1 MVNYNFIDKILHELF
16 LGNSS
21 IKKIC
26 FELERFLFIKNCEKL
41 NNNIHLFITGMPR
54 SGTTIFLKFIYSSNN
69 FASLT
74 YEDMPFILAPN
85 LFSFLKKKKN
95 FNQIRLHDDKISI
108 ELKSPEAFDEVFFKT
123 FSDEEKFNFFDDYVN
138 LILKKFKKK
147 RYLSKNNNLIPN
159 LKVVN
164 QKLPNSQVLVMFRDP
179 LQQSI
184 SLLKQHLNF
193 KHIQSKD
200 RFILRYMDYLGHN
213 EFGLNHKNLDLSS
226 KFTNPDTLD
235 YWLEKWIKFY
245 ENILELAK
253 KNERLDLI
261 NYKKFCIDDDYQKQI
276 SRKYKFDYFKPQLI
290 YPKDLTLDS
299 IDLDNFNESQEIYFN
314 LEKKSLLNINN

>member
-1 MVNYNFIDKILHELF
+1 MVNYNFIDKILHDLF

-26 FELERFLFIKNCEKL
+26 FELERFLFIKNCKKL
-41 NNNIHLFITGMPR
+41 NNNNHLFVTGMPR

-95 FNQIRLHDDKISI
+95 FKQIRLHKDKILI

-123 FSDEEKFNFFDDYVN
+123 FSDEEKYNFFSDYVN
-138 LILKKFKKK
+138 LILNKFKKK

-159 LKVVN
+159 IKIIN
-164 QKLPNSQVLVMFRDP
+164 QKLPNSSILVLFRDP
-179 LQQSI
+179 MQQSI

-193 KHIQSKD
+193 KIMQKKD
-200 RFILRYMDYLGHN
+200 SFILRYMNYLGHN
-213 EFGLNHKNLDLSS
+213 EFGLNHKICNVSS

-235 YWLEKWIKFY
+235 YWLEKWVKFY
-245 ENILELAK
+245 QNILELVK
-253 KNERLDLI
+253 VNNRIDLI
-261 NYKKFCIDDDYQKQI
+261 DYKKFCIDDDYQKSI
-276 SRKYKFDYFKPQLI
+276 SRKYEFDYYKPQLI
-290 YPKDLTLDS
+290 YPKDLILDGVD
-299 IDLDNFNESQEIYFN
+299 IDNFNESREIYYN
-314 LEKKSLLNINN
+314 LKKNLY